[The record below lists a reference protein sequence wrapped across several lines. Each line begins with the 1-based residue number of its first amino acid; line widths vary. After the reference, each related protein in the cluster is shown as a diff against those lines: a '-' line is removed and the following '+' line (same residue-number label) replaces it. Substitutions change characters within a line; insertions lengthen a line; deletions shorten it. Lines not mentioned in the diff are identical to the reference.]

1 VGAYT
6 RSAFIFPKG
15 KGFYWF
21 KGSIDCNSSKVKN
34 MYFEAKDNIFHLW
47 GQFTH
52 IENITDRTPDAF
64 HNGLFENIELY
75 S

>member
-1 VGAYT
+1 
-6 RSAFIFPKG
+6 
-15 KGFYWF
+15 
-21 KGSIDCNSSKVKN
+21 

-47 GQFTH
+47 GQFIN
-52 IENITDRTPDAF
+52 IENITDRTPNAF